1 MIIEFYHYQKLFYSL
16 VFILLFPFICVAQNT
31 IKGKVTDKDGS
42 PLAYVSV
49 ESLKDSMAYQ
59 TDSLGNFTIPVN
71 ELIPMKAQF
80 NLLGYKIIIKEL
92 LPKKEN
98 VIVLIEESNL
108 IEEISIIRP
117 YKEYTAISLSKFD
130 IYTNPNANADALNA
144 IQIYPYSTNVDETA
158 NPSFRGSEADKSKVF
173 INGVPI
179 NNPVRNSQI
188 NGVGNFSILNTELVE
203 SMDVYPGNPPLNYG
217 NSSAGLMD
225 IKTAGKINDNLQIQL
240 SLAGIGGLV
249 NRNIG
254 ENSFIQI
261 YGNYQFSK
269 PFLKVNQKAMAFL
282 REFKNSDLGVNFR
295 TNFSNKGFFNF
306 YGYFLS
312 ENSELISSINFNKG
326 INYPSKKRAFAIA
339 NLFLPLSDYVSFQ
352 AHTGIDFN
360 NQDFLFNV
368 IDANTKSNFFYS
380 SSKITYRKNN
390 LLLESG
396 LEFQILKSELNGT
409 YPTYYYYNEI
419 NSPKDSVSQNIS
431 NPLLEAFL
439 IGSYK
444 LGKLKFTIG
453 LRKDIPLAG
462 NSYSSDYLS
471 YQSMVRWNLDGKN
484 HFQLAAGKYHNISEP
499 NFLYFRQNLQS
510 SDQLSIDYIYNT
522 NNFKLNLA
530 SYIKLEKGLSNN
542 SYEFLEGNV
551 NKRKI
556 VGAELGIEWQL
567 NPSLKWITSFSKL
580 KSEIIFNNES
590 YLSTNNLPYFIKN
603 AAVYSKKG
611 WNLSLAMLN
620 RSGTRFT
627 KVIGGNLKPDFNTY
641 EPIYDNVFNNQQ
653 LDSYNR
659 VDFSISK
666 LIPINGNLLTTYF
679 SINNILNKQNERNVI
694 YNQNFTN
701 NEFEYFNGRFFYF
714 GIAFTLNNKKKF

>member
-16 VFILLFPFICVAQNT
+16 AFILLFPFICQAQDT

-49 ESLKDSMAYQ
+49 ESLKDSLVYQ
-59 TDSLGNFTIPVN
+59 TDSLGIFTIPVKD
-71 ELIPMKAQF
+71 LTPVKAQF
-80 NLLGYKIIIKEL
+80 SLLGYKVFIKEI
-92 LPKKEN
+92 LPKREN
-98 VIVLIEESNL
+98 VIVMIEESNL

-117 YKEYTAISLSKFD
+117 YKEYTAVSLSKFD

-225 IKTAGKINDNLQIQL
+225 IKTARKVNDNLQIQL
-240 SLAGIGGLV
+240 SLAGIGGMV

-261 YGNYQFSK
+261 YGNHQFSK

-282 REFKNSDLGVNFR
+282 RDFKNSDFGVNFR
-295 TNFSNKGFFNF
+295 TNFSNKGFFNI

-312 ENSELISSINFNKG
+312 EDSELISSINFNKG
-326 INYPSKKRAFAIA
+326 INYPSKQRAFAIA
-339 NLFLPLSDYVSFQ
+339 NIFSPLSDHFSLQ

-360 NQDFLFNV
+360 NQNFLFNT
-368 IDANTKSNFFYS
+368 IDANTKFNFFYS

-396 LEFQILKSELNGT
+396 LELQILKSELKGT
-409 YPTYYYYNEI
+409 YPFFYYDNQE
-419 NSPKDSVSQNIS
+419 NSLKDSISQAIS
-431 NPLLEAFL
+431 NPLLESFL
-439 IGSYK
+439 IGSYQ
-444 LGKLKFTIG
+444 LEKFKFSIG

-471 YQSMVRWNLDGKN
+471 YQSMVKWNLDDKN

-510 SDQLSIDYIYNT
+510 SDQLSIEYIYNSK
-522 NNFKLNLA
+522 NFKLNLA
-530 SYIKLEKGLSNN
+530 SYIKHENGLSNN

-567 NPSLKWITSFSKL
+567 LPSIKWITSFSRL
-580 KSEIIFNNES
+580 RSEIILDNES
-590 YLSTNNLPYFIKN
+590 YLGSNNLPYFIKN
-603 AAVYSKKG
+603 AAVYSKKR
-611 WNLSLAMLN
+611 WSLSLASLN
-620 RSGTRFT
+620 RTGTRFT
-627 KVIGGNLKPDFNTY
+627 KVIGGNLRPDINSY
-641 EPIYDNVFNNQQ
+641 EPIYDIVFNNNQ
-653 LDSYNR
+653 LSSYNR

-666 LIPINGNLLTTYF
+666 LIPINGNVLTTYF
-679 SINNILNKQNERNVI
+679 SVNNILNTHNERNVI
-694 YNQNFTN
+694 YNHNFTN

-714 GIAFTLNNKKKF
+714 GTVFTLNN